1 MFISSPPCGD
11 SRIFVA
17 GNKEGEETTGDDNPD
32 RHPDR
37 QNRSQMR
44 VKMETGQ
51 GTHNPFIYICSYI
64 CARVLKFLS
73 VGLGTLEALFQPY

>member
-51 GTHNPFIYICSYI
+51 GTRSIHIH
-64 CARVLKFLS
+64 VVTFLP
-73 VGLGTLEALFQPY
+73 GFKNF